1 MSMREARPGKKVEN
15 GVRYAIK
22 VVEGVA
28 WMKASPILKWVGGK
42 TGLLSQLDPQGNM
55 AMTAEARKVFK
66 SAAKRAKEPEVR
78 WWIGTSNDPAK
89 RLQIVVSE
97 ADAAKHPP
105 HGDTRRFVVT
115 DLLTGKRIRIRRA
128 DCGLGC
134 QCALERA

>member
-1 MSMREARPGKKVEN
+1 
-15 GVRYAIK
+15 
-22 VVEGVA
+22 
-28 WMKASPILKWVGGK
+28 
-42 TGLLSQLDPQGNM
+42 M

-89 RLQIVVSE
+89 RLQIVVSK